1 MLKHI
6 FINKKKILYMR
17 DEYGDINEDAIDM
30 MLHKYKG
37 MEEQVQLIRQNP
49 DPVSVC
55 LLICSMMSE
64 QMEDLKLDIP
74 YECEMIPLL
83 SIVERYR
90 HKLISLRV
98 ASGKRYIV
106 EQLRLDLLSIVGI
119 CRYCDMAM
127 FEKDETALH
136 KSVVFEKVGIPIL
149 ASCPSP
155 NQKNVFEILARQKA
169 Y

>member
-1 MLKHI
+1 MTGVRCWHMLKHI
-6 FINKKKILYMR
+6 FIKNNKILYLR
-17 DEYGDINEDAIDM
+17 DEYGDINDDAIDM

-37 MEEQVQLIRQNP
+37 IEESVQLIRQNP

-64 QMEDLKLDIP
+64 QMDNLKLDIP

-83 SIVERYR
+83 SIVERYL

-98 ASGKRYIV
+98 ASSKLHIV

-127 FEKDETALH
+127 FAKDETALH
-136 KSVVFEKVGIPIL
+136 KSVVFEKVGIPIAL
-149 ASCPSP
+149 EP
-155 NQKNVFEILARQKA
+155 ARKLCFIA
-169 Y
+169 